1 SGTCTAVVQ
10 LDGTWSCTLSGPV
23 VDGDDIM
30 ATQDDPAGNT
40 SPQTTELGGI
50 DTSAPDVPTVTPL
63 LTNDVTPVISGTAEA
78 NSTVTVQVGGATYTT
93 TASPTG
99 VWSIDLDTQAPD
111 SGVLS
116 LDTNGANDVTATAT
130 DAAGNT
136 SAPDLTSGELVL
148 DTTAPT
154 APSIDPVNENTNPV
168 TGLSEPGAL
177 ITLTGVVCDNDPVFA
192 DVNGVWSCDVTSTAP
207 LTPGDVIS
215 ATATDPAGN
224 ESGPGTATVGDSN
237 TQSVAP
243 HINSVANGDVEITGT
258 AIAGSIINVV
268 GITCDNDPISAD
280 AAGDW
285 ICINPTPTPTTGDV
299 INVTATQGALQPSPP
314 ASTTV
319 FDPNVTAPAAPNV
332 DPTDGDPVEG
342 TTIPNGDITV
352 YDDMG
357 NLICSTTADGSGNF
371 SCSPVNPLPADGD
384 VISVIVTD
392 ENGNS
397 SSPTQVTV
405 DAAAPDVPTV
415 TPLLTNDVTPVI
427 SGTAEANSTVTVQV
441 GGATY
446 TTTASPTGVWS
457 IDLDTQAPDSG
468 VLSLDT
474 NGANDVTATATDAA
488 GNTSAPDL
496 TSGELVLDT
505 TAPTAPSID
514 PVNENTN
521 PVTGLSEPGALI
533 TLTGVVCD
541 NDPVFADVNGVWSC
555 DVTSTAPLTPGDV
568 ISATAT
574 DPAGNESGPGT
585 ATVGDSNTQSV
596 APHIN
601 SVANGDVEI
610 TGTAI
615 AGSII
620 NVVGITCDNDP
631 ISADAAGDWI
641 CINPTPT
648 PTTGDVINVTATQ
661 GALQPS
667 PPASTTVF
675 DPNVTAPAAPN
686 VDPTDGDPVEGTTI
700 PNGDITVYD
709 DMGNL
714 ICSTTADGSG
724 NFSCSPVNPLP
735 ADGDVISVI
744 VTDENGNS
752 SSPTQVTVDQSA
764 PAVPVITAPITNT
777 TINDNSPLIVGTGEV
792 GSLITVT
799 GPDGQTCTDTVDLNG
814 DWSCTL
820 DAPLADGSNTITAV
834 AEDDL
839 GNVSQPDSITIDV
852 IDGQPYELTVNAPA
866 ELVTTE
872 MGDTDTFEVSL
883 PLTPTADVTVNFS
896 SSNTDEGTVSPSTVV
911 FNASNWNVP
920 VTITVTGV
928 DDVVYDLDQNYQ
940 VIISAL
946 SSGDADYDGINPDD
960 INAVNIDDDESPD
973 LTAFITNCV
982 AGVLPTDSMIY
993 RLYISNTGNKDING
1007 ATVATVF
1014 SDKMSVPS
1022 WICQGADCNGLSGTG
1037 NLNEIVNLPVG
1048 SQITYLFDADVTG
1061 ALMEFIDVEGSVT
1074 MPISETD
1081 VNPDDNVAFDS
1092 DLIYQFLFKDGF
1104 DCALPGT
1111 VGSTNKLFESLNK

>member
-1 SGTCTAVVQ
+1 
-10 LDGTWSCTLSGPV
+10 
-23 VDGDDIM
+23 
-30 ATQDDPAGNT
+30 
-40 SPQTTELGGI
+40 
-50 DTSAPDVPTVTPL
+50 
-63 LTNDVTPVISGTAEA
+63 
-78 NSTVTVQVGGATYTT
+78 
-93 TASPTG
+93 
-99 VWSIDLDTQAPD
+99 
-111 SGVLS
+111 
-116 LDTNGANDVTATAT
+116 
-130 DAAGNT
+130 
-136 SAPDLTSGELVL
+136 
-148 DTTAPT
+148 
-154 APSIDPVNENTNPV
+154 
-168 TGLSEPGAL
+168 
-177 ITLTGVVCDNDPVFA
+177 
-192 DVNGVWSCDVTSTAP
+192 
-207 LTPGDVIS
+207 
-215 ATATDPAGN
+215 
-224 ESGPGTATVGDSN
+224 
-237 TQSVAP
+237 
-243 HINSVANGDVEITGT
+243 
-258 AIAGSIINVV
+258 
-268 GITCDNDPISAD
+268 
-280 AAGDW
+280 
-285 ICINPTPTPTTGDV
+285 
-299 INVTATQGALQPSPP
+299 
-314 ASTTV
+314 
-319 FDPNVTAPAAPNV
+319 
-332 DPTDGDPVEG
+332 
-342 TTIPNGDITV
+342 
-352 YDDMG
+352 
-357 NLICSTTADGSGNF
+357 
-371 SCSPVNPLPADGD
+371 
-384 VISVIVTD
+384 
-392 ENGNS
+392 
-397 SSPTQVTV
+397 
-405 DAAAPDVPTV
+405 
-415 TPLLTNDVTPVI
+415 
-427 SGTAEANSTVTVQV
+427 
-441 GGATY
+441 
-446 TTTASPTGVWS
+446 
-457 IDLDTQAPDSG
+457 
-468 VLSLDT
+468 
-474 NGANDVTATATDAA
+474 
-488 GNTSAPDL
+488 
-496 TSGELVLDT
+496 
-505 TAPTAPSID
+505 
-514 PVNENTN
+514 
-521 PVTGLSEPGALI
+521 
-533 TLTGVVCD
+533 
-541 NDPVFADVNGVWSC
+541 
-555 DVTSTAPLTPGDV
+555 
-568 ISATAT
+568 
-574 DPAGNESGPGT
+574 
-585 ATVGDSNTQSV
+585 
-596 APHIN
+596 
-601 SVANGDVEI
+601 
-610 TGTAI
+610 
-615 AGSII
+615 
-620 NVVGITCDNDP
+620 
-631 ISADAAGDWI
+631 
-641 CINPTPT
+641 
-648 PTTGDVINVTATQ
+648 
-661 GALQPS
+661 
-667 PPASTTVF
+667 
-675 DPNVTAPAAPN
+675 
-686 VDPTDGDPVEGTTI
+686 
-700 PNGDITVYD
+700 
-709 DMGNL
+709 
-714 ICSTTADGSG
+714 TTADGSG